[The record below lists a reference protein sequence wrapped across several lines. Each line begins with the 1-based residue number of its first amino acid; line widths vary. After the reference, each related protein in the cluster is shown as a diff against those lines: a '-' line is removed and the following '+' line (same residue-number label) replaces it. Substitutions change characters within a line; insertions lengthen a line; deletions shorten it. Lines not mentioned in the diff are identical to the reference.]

1 MIESLTILI
10 ALFALLQ
17 PSAALAGDANASPIP
32 VPNGSAPAGVTA
44 PDAADPARTT
54 PDDQLTGRDIYKR
67 VLDNRFDTFLQT
79 SSLISGDRNGNEQKT
94 SLRMWFENFRDAD
107 DNPREGIILSKTL
120 VRYLEP
126 FDLRHTGY
134 LVVNNLDR
142 TNDQFVYLNSSRVV
156 RRINLRGEAV
166 FGSDFSFEDV
176 IPKELEDATYVRLA
190 DSKAHD
196 IDCFVVEATPS
207 EWVESEYSR
216 IRVFVEKDRPV
227 VLRTLYWDDRNV
239 QIKEM
244 QVDPSAIERI
254 NEVWVPRRMTMRN
267 TKMESFS
274 TLIVSKIR
282 PNLELR
288 KSHFDLTR
296 LQGH

>member
-1 MIESLTILI
+1 MNEWLTVLI

-17 PSAALAGDANASPIP
+17 PDAALAGDANASPIP
-32 VPNGSAPAGVTA
+32 VPDASAPAGVTA
-44 PDAADPARTT
+44 PDPADATST
-54 PDDQLTGRDIYKR
+54 NPDDRLTGREIYKR

-79 SSLISGDRNGNEQKT
+79 SSLISGDRNGNEQTT
-94 SLRMWFENFRDAD
+94 SLRMWFENFRDAEG
-107 DNPREGIILSKTL
+107 NPREGIVLSKTL

-142 TNDQFVYLNSSRVV
+142 ANDQFVYLNSSRVV

-176 IPKELEDATYVRLA
+176 IPKELEDATYTRLE
-190 DSKAHD
+190 DSKMQD
-196 IDCFVVEATPS
+196 IDCFVVEAIPK

-216 IRVFVEKDRPV
+216 IRVFIEKVRPV
-227 VLRTLYWDDRNV
+227 VLQTLYWDDRNV
-239 QIKEM
+239 QTKVM
-244 QVDPSAIERI
+244 HVDPAAIEYI
-254 NEVWVPRRMTMRN
+254 NDVWVPRRMTMKN
-267 TKMESFS
+267 IKMESFS
-274 TLIVSKIR
+274 TLVVSKIK
-282 PNLELR
+282 PNLKLR